1 MRCGRHSSLIRDGRL
16 NSDLKSRQVEL
27 MLFKN
32 KAVRG
37 ESYSELGVVGDVV
50 TEHDK
55 TPVCVVDVELQVIRD
70 LKVLQQKEPML

>member
-1 MRCGRHSSLIRDGRL
+1 
-16 NSDLKSRQVEL
+16 